1 MQHLSA
7 CASEL
12 RWIVSSTTPES
23 GNPPTP
29 STEPA
34 NNGGEKSTSSGDTLF
49 LVGAVPLAVIIGS
62 GLFFKRLPEGLQ
74 HRLEQIVLDPVHRWV
89 ALGVAAVFATI
100 TAVAIVREIGHAR
113 LVAGWSFFR
122 NLGPTGWLG
131 LLNLIMP
138 PLAGLALLWAMGAT
152 NIGPWMKSHGAI
164 AVVFYA
170 VAFAVL
176 AGLSLLPTYAQAALG
191 GWAFGVAWGLPAALV
206 GFVGGALIGYGLA
219 RRLSGDRIEAII
231 DKKPKWKAVRDA
243 LVGTSAQ
250 AGDRNWRSNFWRSTG
265 MIALLRLPP
274 NSPFAFTNTL
284 MASVK
289 VPAVEFG
296 LGTMLGMLPRTAIA
310 VIIGAGL
317 STFSKSNLESAAPK
331 WLWAVGIG
339 VTLAIVLIVGI
350 IANKAIDRM
359 SKGQAPG

>member
-1 MQHLSA
+1 M
-7 CASEL
+7 
-12 RWIVSSTTPES
+12 
-23 GNPPTP
+23 
-29 STEPA
+29 
-34 NNGGEKSTSSGDTLF
+34 
-49 LVGAVPLAVIIGS
+49 
-62 GLFFKRLPEGLQ
+62 
-74 HRLEQIVLDPVHRWV
+74 
-89 ALGVAAVFATI
+89 
-100 TAVAIVREIGHAR
+100 
-113 LVAGWSFFR
+113 
-122 NLGPTGWLG
+122 
-131 LLNLIMP
+131 
-138 PLAGLALLWAMGAT
+138 
-152 NIGPWMKSHGAI
+152 
-164 AVVFYA
+164 
-170 VAFAVL
+170 
-176 AGLSLLPTYAQAALG
+176 
-191 GWAFGVAWGLPAALV
+191 
-206 GFVGGALIGYGLA
+206 IGYGLA
-219 RRLSGDRIEAII
+219 RRLSGDRIEAMI

-243 LVGTSAQ
+243 LVGTNAQ

-359 SKGQAPG
+359 SKGQSTS